1 MNSLGTGSSTG
12 FAPGALT
19 ALDRGAC
26 LALLAG
32 RPVGRL
38 VFTHRALPDVIPVN
52 YQLDG
57 ENLVIRLS
65 SGSVAASATTD
76 AVVAFEA
83 DEIDFAAR
91 TGWSVTVVGRAHE
104 ITDADELRRVQGLG
118 LTSWVA
124 DVRDHYVSVAAEK
137 VTGRRLFP
145 APDPAAQGPA
155 GNPIDT

>member
-1 MNSLGTGSSTG
+1 MESLGNRSSTVLP
-12 FAPGALT
+12 PGALT
-19 ALDRGAC
+19 ALDRDAC

-65 SGSVAASATTD
+65 SGSAAASATRD
-76 AVVAFEA
+76 AVVAFEV

-104 ITDADELRRVQGLG
+104 ITDSDERQRVQGLG
-118 LTSWVA
+118 LMAWVA
-124 DVRDHYVSVAAEK
+124 DVRDHYVAVAVEK
-137 VTGRRLFP
+137 VTGRRLLP
-145 APDPAAQGPA
+145 ASNSAPLDRAADAIG
-155 GNPIDT
+155 T